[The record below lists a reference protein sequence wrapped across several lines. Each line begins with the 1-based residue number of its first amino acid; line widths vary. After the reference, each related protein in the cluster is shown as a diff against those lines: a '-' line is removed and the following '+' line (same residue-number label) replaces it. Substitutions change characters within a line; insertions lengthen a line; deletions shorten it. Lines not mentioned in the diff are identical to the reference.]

1 MNSTNLKPGSEDS
14 EMSDI
19 LIIRNN
25 CDAAT
30 VGTYHIGEGLRTF
43 LQSKG
48 HVVTDLADVAAS
60 PANVQ
65 YWLNTP
71 PIRTSKLVIGLDH
84 GSTATFYGELN
95 NQVTPV
101 INTANVQALARGLHV
116 YTFACSTNASGGLGQ
131 TAISKGVYSWA
142 GYTEPVYVFTDP
154 NSALFKILKEVI
166 WSYVAKLAD
175 GFTIETAEKALRDT
189 YNAHKNDHA
198 IFAYNLDRLL
208 VRKAASSMTIHSHN
222 RLGGKSLI
230 GTWGGM
236 VDWEPFDQ
244 YVSAGNWT
252 FKNDGTWSY
261 ANGGGRWIQIDNTAI
276 WTFTNAPGLVYTGTV
291 TANGLQGVM
300 GYTTSALKGRFNAAR
315 AAALAETGADLLIG
329 PSEPLVLQGNGRSEG
344 SALTAEV
351 VSGPVFASV

>member
-1 MNSTNLKPGSEDS
+1 MA
-14 EMSDI
+14 DI

-30 VGTYHIGEGLRTF
+30 FGTYHIGEGLLAY

-48 HVVTDLADVAAS
+48 HTVTDLADAAAS

-71 PIRTSKLVIGLDH
+71 PIRTTKLVIALDH
-84 GSTATFYGELN
+84 GNPTTFFGELN

-101 INTANVQALARGLHV
+101 ITTANVQSLGKGLHV
-116 YTFACSTNASGGLGQ
+116 YTFACSTNANNGLGQ
-131 TAISKGVYSWA
+131 TAISKGTYSWL

-154 NSALFKILKEVI
+154 NAALFKTLKQVI
-166 WSYVAKLAD
+166 WSYIVKLAD
-175 GFTIETAEKALRDT
+175 GFTLETAEKALRDAYT
-189 YNAHKNDHA
+189 AHKSDSPV
-198 IFAYNLDRLL
+198 FGYNLQRLL
-208 VRKAASSMTIHSHN
+208 LRKQAAGMTIHSHN

-236 VDWEPFDQ
+236 VDWEPYDN

-261 ANGGGRWIQIDNTAI
+261 ANGGGRWIQIDDTAI
-276 WTFTNAPGLVYTGTV
+276 WTFTNAPGLVYTCTV
-291 TANGLQGVM
+291 TANGLKGVM
-300 GYTTSALKGRFNAAR
+300 GYTTASPNAKGRFTAAR
-315 AAALAETGADLLIG
+315 AASLDQAATDLLLEIG
-329 PSEPLVLQGNGRSEG
+329 RAHV
-344 SALTAEV
+344 
-351 VSGPVFASV
+351 

>member
-1 MNSTNLKPGSEDS
+1 MA
-14 EMSDI
+14 DI

-25 CDAAT
+25 CDPAT
-30 VGTYHIGEGLRTF
+30 VGTYHIGEGLCAF

-48 HVVTDLADVAAS
+48 HVVTDLADAAAS

-84 GSTATFYGELN
+84 GSTGAFYGELN

-101 INTANVQALARGLHV
+101 ITTANVQGLAAGLHV
-116 YTFACSTNASGGLGQ
+116 YTFACSTNASNGLGQ
-131 TAISKGVYSWA
+131 TALNKGVYSWA

-154 NSALFKILKEVI
+154 NSALFKTLKDVI

-175 GFTIETAEKALRDT
+175 GFTIETAEKALRDA
-189 YNAHKNDHA
+189 YAAHKNDA
-198 IFAYNLDRLL
+198 PLFGYNLDRLL
-208 VRKAASSMTIHSHN
+208 VRKAAAGMTIHSHN

-236 VDWEPFDQ
+236 VDWEPYDT

-252 FKNDGTWSY
+252 FKIDGTWSY
-261 ANGGGRWIQIDNTAI
+261 ANGGGRWIQIDDTAI
-276 WTFTNAPGLVYTGTV
+276 WTFNNAPGLVYTCTV
-291 TANGLQGVM
+291 TANGLKGVM
-300 GYTTSALKGRFNAAR
+300 GYTNSSMKGRFKAFR
-315 AAALAETGADLLIG
+315 AAALAEASADLLVG
-329 PSEPLVLQGNGRSEG
+329 PAKPLELQANGRG
-344 SALTAEV
+344 AGAPLPAEV
-351 VSGPVFASV
+351 VSVPVLTTV